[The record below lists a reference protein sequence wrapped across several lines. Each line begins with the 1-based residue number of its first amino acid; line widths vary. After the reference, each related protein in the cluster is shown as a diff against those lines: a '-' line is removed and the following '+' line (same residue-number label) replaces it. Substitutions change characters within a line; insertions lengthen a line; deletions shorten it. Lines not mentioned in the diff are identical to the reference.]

1 MVVTH
6 GKRWSHIS
14 TLLKG
19 RTENHVKNRFKS
31 LIHKIYKEEDD
42 DDIEEI
48 QAIRDYLKKQNKEE
62 KED

>member
-19 RTENHVKNRFKS
+19 RTENHVKNRYFSINYIRFKS

-48 QAIRDYLKKQNKEE
+48 QAIRDYLKK
-62 KED
+62 